1 MQTAALCLTP
11 LASISIEVIAIPI
24 VATVMGLGLAM
35 LSVFLNYRRRRELYT
50 LHHQERMA
58 AIDKGIEVP
67 PLPDGLLSEE
77 PRPVS
82 PRRILLKGLIW
93 ALGGS
98 CLTAALYVNDGI
110 DAALFGLIAVAVGV
124 AYLVYFFAVGRREAE
139 LADQERKAR
148 LSATNPP
155 RGV

>member
-58 AIDKGIEVP
+58 AIDKGIDVP
-67 PLPDGLLSEE
+67 PLPEGLLSEE

-98 CLTAALYVNDGI
+98 CLTAALYVNDGL

-139 LADQERKAR
+139 LADLERKAR
-148 LSATNPP
+148 LSATNAP

>member
-1 MQTAALCLTP
+1 MQTTAFCLAP
-11 LASISIEVIAIPI
+11 LASISVEVIAIPI

-35 LSVFLNYRRRRELYT
+35 ISVFLNYRRRRELFT

-58 AIDKGIEVP
+58 AIDKGIDVP
-67 PLPDGLLSEE
+67 PLPEGLLVED
-77 PRPVS
+77 PRPVA
-82 PRRILLKGLIW
+82 PRRNLLKGLIW
-93 ALGGS
+93 SLGGS
-98 CLTAALYVNDGI
+98 CLTAALYVNDGL
-110 DAALFGLIAVAVGV
+110 DSALFGLITVAIGA
-124 AYLVYFFAVGRREAE
+124 AYLIYFFAVGRQEAE

>member
-58 AIDKGIEVP
+58 AIDKGIDVP
-67 PLPDGLLSEE
+67 PLPEGLLSEE

-110 DAALFGLIAVAVGV
+110 DAALFGLITVAVGV

-148 LSATNPP
+148 LSATNPS